1 MEKENIKA
9 AVEAILFAAG
19 EPVPAARMS
28 LILETDEDSIY
39 AAAKELADEY
49 SFNRRGVRILTL
61 DNKLQMCSSPE
72 YAAVISKTLEQ
83 RKPPMLSQPALET
96 LAVVAYFQPVTRAY
110 VDQVRG
116 VDSSYTVSA
125 LTERGLIE
133 VCGRLDVPGRPSLF
147 RTTDVFLR
155 TMGITRLDELPP
167 LPDMSSSEGIEKLQQ
182 AIDEIQNAQNRDQM
196 TISEI
201 TESETKE

>member
-1 MEKENIKA
+1 M
-9 AVEAILFAAG
+9 
-19 EPVPAARMS
+19 
-28 LILETDEDSIY
+28 
-39 AAAKELADEY
+39 
-49 SFNRRGVRILTL
+49 
-61 DNKLQMCSSPE
+61 
-72 YAAVISKTLEQ
+72 
-83 RKPPMLSQPALET
+83 
-96 LAVVAYFQPVTRAY
+96 
-110 VDQVRG
+110 
-116 VDSSYTVSA
+116 
-125 LTERGLIE
+125 
-133 VCGRLDVPGRPSLF
+133 PGRPSLF

>member
-1 MEKENIKA
+1 M
-9 AVEAILFAAG
+9 
-19 EPVPAARMS
+19 
-28 LILETDEDSIY
+28 
-39 AAAKELADEY
+39 
-49 SFNRRGVRILTL
+49 
-61 DNKLQMCSSPE
+61 
-72 YAAVISKTLEQ
+72 
-83 RKPPMLSQPALET
+83 
-96 LAVVAYFQPVTRAY
+96 
-110 VDQVRG
+110 DQVRG

-167 LPDMSSSEGIEKLQQ
+167 LPDMSGSEGIEKLQQ